1 MSTNPIKYF
10 STGEFARLCNVHKK
24 TLFHYD
30 EIDLF
35 KPEKIM
41 ENGYRYYSQNQLEVF
56 NVIYTLK
63 EIGMPLKAI
72 KIFMDERTPQKV
84 IELFEHE
91 TGQIEKE
98 IENLRKKQ
106 QLMATKMKLIKEGLM
121 PIDPLQ
127 LEEQEEE
134 YLILS
139 EPIQETDIDYDME
152 TYVKHVDYCTKEQL
166 AMGYLPGAIIKKEH
180 LEANESSCYSY
191 YFSKVGKADFREG
204 MQIKP
209 KGLYAVGHFQGYYD
223 KSYAMYKELMR
234 YIEEH
239 GLTIVGDAYEEVLID
254 EVSVKERE
262 NYRIKISIAV
272 KKS

>member
-30 EIDLF
+30 EINLF

-41 ENGYRYYSQNQLEVF
+41 DNGYRYYSQNQLEVF

-91 TGQIEKE
+91 TEQIEKE
-98 IENLRKKQ
+98 IENLKKKQ
-106 QLMATKMKLIKEGLM
+106 QLMATKIKLIKEGLVS
-121 PIDPLQ
+121 IGPLQ
-127 LEEQEEE
+127 LEEQGEE

-139 EPIQETDIDYDME
+139 APIQETDIDYDIE
-152 TYVKHVDYCTKEQL
+152 TYTKHVDYCTKEQL
-166 AMGYLPGAIIKKEH
+166 AMGYLPGAIIKKQY
-180 LEANESSCYSY
+180 LEAHEFSCYSY
-191 YFSKVGKADFREG
+191 YFSKVDREDFREG
-204 MQIKP
+204 MKIKP
-209 KGLYAVGHFQGYYD
+209 QGLYAVGHFRGYYD
-223 KSYAMYKELMR
+223 KSYAMYKELMK
-234 YIEEH
+234 YIKEH
-239 GLTIVGDAYEEVLID
+239 GLSVTGDAYEEVLID

-262 NYRIKISIAV
+262 DYRIKISIAV
-272 KKS
+272 KKG